1 MKGSSIL
8 QLLVVASAL
17 LLNLGTTTDC
27 FAWSVTKRADY
38 IEVLPLLL
46 YYDHVNWINLD
57 ATKTCTYKTF
67 EATFLKFYSND
78 FSASY

>member
-1 MKGSSIL
+1 MKGSTIL
-8 QLLVVASAL
+8 QLLMVASMVS
-17 LLNLGTTTDC
+17 LGSTTDC

-38 IEVLPLLL
+38 LEVLPLIL
-46 YYDHVNWINLD
+46 YYDRVNWINLD

-78 FSASY
+78 LSASY